1 MRRKL
6 NIDAQYDELIHSHM
20 CIAPLKCL
28 SDWHETVTKW
38 MLKACNLQ
46 NATAMSMD
54 VVALMVIGDL
64 VMRMLV
70 LQADEL
76 HDPTWTGRF
85 QEQPEHVKAI
95 VCFQVC
101 LLSQKQPC

>member
-1 MRRKL
+1 
-6 NIDAQYDELIHSHM
+6 M

-28 SDWHETVTKW
+28 TNWHETVTEC

-46 NATAMSMD
+46 NATAMSMH

-64 VMRMLV
+64 VVRMLV

-76 HDPTWTGRF
+76 HDPTCSGRS

-101 LLSQKQPC
+101 LLSQKQSC